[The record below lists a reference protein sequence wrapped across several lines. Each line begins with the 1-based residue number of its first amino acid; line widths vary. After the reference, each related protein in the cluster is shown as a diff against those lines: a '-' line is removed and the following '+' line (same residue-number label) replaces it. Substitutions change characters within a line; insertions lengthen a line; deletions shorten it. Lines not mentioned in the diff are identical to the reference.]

1 MPQPPRAPV
10 IVRRMYDWTLRN
22 AEGPRAWALMAAIAF
37 AESSFFPFPPDI
49 LLAPMLLADRKRAL
63 LLGAWCAFWS
73 VLGGMLGY
81 AIGSLLQPAA
91 WWLIDFYHMH
101 ADAVRFIAG
110 FKRNLWIVALQGLTP
125 VPYKIVTISAGI
137 AGVNFWMFMLFSALT
152 RSVRFVGEATPVL
165 FLRRH
170 REVLSGEIHDAGPDR
185 VLHADR
191 ARLRRV
197 CTIFFNNMC
206 YGPAMRELV
215 FRNHPG
221 SRRRIRRGSPRR
233 EYLHRSR

>member
-1 MPQPPRAPV
+1 MSNAAAATSRTGF
-10 IVRRMYDWTLRN
+10 VRRLYDWVLRN

-81 AIGSLLQPAA
+81 AIGYLLQPAA

-110 FKRNLWIVALQGLTP
+110 FKRNLWIIAFQGLTP

-137 AGVNFWMFMLFSALT
+137 AGVNFWSFAMLSALT
-152 RSVRFVGEATPVL
+152 RSVRFVGEGLLFYLFGDTAKHYIENYMTPVL
-165 FLRRH
+165 IAFFALI
-170 REVLSGEIHDAGPDR
+170 VLGFVA
-185 VLHADR
+185 LHY
-191 ARLRRV
+191 
-197 CTIFFNNMC
+197 IF
-206 YGPAMRELV
+206 
-215 FRNHPG
+215 
-221 SRRRIRRGSPRR
+221 
-233 EYLHRSR
+233 